1 VCRNFG
7 SYLKANTQA
16 TIDTRSI
23 RAHRDSMSD
32 SGDTEVIAKKKGRPV
47 GSKTRKAVVA
57 QQKVAKVLDLK
68 ARGLSVAEIC
78 GAVGL
83 KDTRVKDILRQ
94 FKPIFTELEN
104 NEAYQNV
111 RRDLLS
117 ATELLLLKSLNDPE
131 KLAKSTLN
139 GTAYAF
145 KQVFD
150 ARRLESN
157 LSTSNVATQ
166 KVEVSLSAEQF
177 NMTDN

>member
-1 VCRNFG
+1 MRRLTTHRQT
-7 SYLKANTQA
+7 SHSDRMTDTR
-16 TIDTRSI
+16 TIDVEPV
-23 RAHRDSMSD
+23 A
-32 SGDTEVIAKKKGRPV
+32 EEKVKKGRPK
-47 GSKTRKAVVA
+47 GSKTRKAVIA

-68 ARGLSVAEIC
+68 ARGLSVAEIS
-78 GAVGL
+78 GAVAL
-83 KDTRVKDILRQ
+83 SDTRVKDILRQ

-131 KLAKSTLN
+131 KVQKSTLN

-166 KVEVSLSAEQF
+166 TVTIDVSPAATYE
-177 NMTDN
+177 D